1 MVPAEP
7 ALTTA
12 AAVRAARET
21 AREGDVVVLSP
32 ACAAFDRF
40 KNFMERGRAFK
51 ELVRS
56 L

>member
-1 MVPAEP
+1 MIVK
-7 ALTTA
+7 LGMLI
-12 AAVRAARET
+12 VFF
-21 AREGDVVVLSP
+21 LSLIHIS
-32 ACAAFDRF
+32 CAAFDRF